1 MQKLSFLF
9 VCSILVLV
17 FACSDSKHDD
27 KKAGAPAK
35 KQATVAN
42 SSPYPSVSQ
51 EIMASLWENCT
62 AIDFLFYELPVSMSQ
77 DDQAS
82 IRQTLTHVST
92 NIPAYDKS
100 CKAIGR
106 VFFQADGEP
115 LTEAEIFF
123 SQKCQY
129 YVFHEKGKPAYANAM
144 TEAGVQFM
152 NKVLA
157 VKTAPAGGQ

>member
-9 VCSILVLV
+9 ICSILVLI
-17 FACSDSKHDD
+17 FACDANKNDD
-27 KKAGAPAK
+27 KKAGSPAQ
-35 KQATVAN
+35 KQAPVAN
-42 SSPYPSVSQ
+42 SSPYPGISQ
-51 EIMASLWENCT
+51 EIMNNLWQNCT

-82 IRQTLTHVST
+82 IRQTLTHVAT
-92 NIPAYDKS
+92 NTPAYDKS

-106 VFFQADGEP
+106 IFFQANGEP

-123 SQKCQY
+123 NQKCQY
-129 YVFHEKGKPAYANAM
+129 YVFHEQGKPAYANAM
-144 TEAGVQFM
+144 TEAGVAFM

-157 VKTAPAGGQ
+157 VKTAPAGQ